1 MVLFIDYE
9 VISHE
14 LYLFARTTRIPYEP
28 APTLV
33 SLPIGSRRRRP
44 RFARVARTQRRAARR
59 LEFKGPNQFF
69 SQHRAVTLKSE
80 RVREAVWDRV
90 WEIFTRV
97 MAQEKGI
104 FALRD

>member
-1 MVLFIDYE
+1 MTRLRLQPQ
-9 VISHE
+9 E
-14 LYLFARTTRIPYEP
+14 LAK
-28 APTLV
+28 PTNF
-33 SLPIGSRRRRP
+33 SQQ

-69 SQHRAVTLKSE
+69 SQHRAVDLKSL
-80 RVREAVWDRV
+80 RVGEAVWGRV
-90 WEIFTRV
+90 WKIFTRV